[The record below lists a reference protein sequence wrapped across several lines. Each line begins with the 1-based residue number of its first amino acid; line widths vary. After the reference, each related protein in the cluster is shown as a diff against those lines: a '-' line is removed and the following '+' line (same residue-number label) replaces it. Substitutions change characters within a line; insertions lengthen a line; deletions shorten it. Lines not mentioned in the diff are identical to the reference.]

1 MCSSWYL
8 PRFLLRVGSCMQ
20 MNMAS
25 LMVLEWLLT
34 SLCTMLNWSGSMGCP
49 VVVLWW
55 CMGEG
60 ALKCSLTLSPKDLPD
75 SPMYVLGQFMLGIG
89 NDI

>member
-1 MCSSWYL
+1 MVCGFVLKSRRCLEEVVPYVQQLVHAQVS
-8 PRFLLRVGSCMQ
+8 VESGSLTW

-25 LMVLEWLLT
+25 LMVLERLLT

-49 VVVLWW
+49 VVALWW

-60 ALKCSLTLSPKDLPD
+60 ALKCSLTLSPKR
-75 SPMYVLGQFMLGIG
+75 SA
-89 NDI
+89 